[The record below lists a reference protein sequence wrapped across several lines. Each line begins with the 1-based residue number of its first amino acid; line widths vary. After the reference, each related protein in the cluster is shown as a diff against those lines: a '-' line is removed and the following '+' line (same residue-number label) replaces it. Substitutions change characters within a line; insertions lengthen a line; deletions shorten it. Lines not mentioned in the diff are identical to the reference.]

1 MYSSARMY
9 SSASPGGSY
18 LRPQSGSAI
27 KRDSFWNW
35 AVLLYLLAI
44 ASVYGALFL
53 SGSRSGPS
61 SAGSF
66 FWAFE
71 HLALLKSPLLVIG
84 IACVLSLAGCLL
96 LHARPS
102 RWPRWL
108 RWLALGALLPCVGLL
123 TWYLRLD
130 TSLGDRRIFLEML
143 THGQVFRMSQPLT
156 TALYA
161 VAYKAV
167 KAWSWPP
174 RNAVAL
180 VCSLAAITVT
190 WIMTEWLI
198 RMPREQAVATSTMLL
213 PCSLLVL
220 FFGYVETTVLALA
233 AVLSFFFLSYM
244 YLQRRVHLCVPA
256 IALGVATAC
265 HGSCAYLLPSLL
277 LLALQQTP
285 SSSLRRPLVP
295 QWAGALAGWSL
306 PVALT
311 VGMALF
317 QRAAIR
323 GSAFG
328 DSLGGPDMRPFVPL
342 ANPRPPYE
350 RYTML
355 SMSHLRD
362 ILNLMLLVSP
372 FAPVACI
379 VGAWHVRQ
387 VMRTAWGRFLGL
399 SALSGLGFVILWNAD
414 LGMKADWDLFGPA
427 LVPLLL
433 FAAHALAGKLSRGLL
448 AVVAAVALTNSLALL
463 AWFGPTRVWSP
474 STLALPVPAVQY
486 PMRLSWPDRFELV
499 GFDLSS
505 EQPIP
510 GGKLNLALY
519 LRGLK
524 PMPVGYT
531 LFLHLLDAD
540 GKMIAQDDHQPV
552 PPTEYWAP
560 GEVVTSTFALTV
572 PPTLS
577 VPAQIRVEIGAYFWQ
592 TLERL
597 PLLKDGQSANNR
609 VSTLIEVHVK

>member
-1 MYSSARMY
+1 M
-9 SSASPGGSY
+9 
-18 LRPQSGSAI
+18 
-27 KRDSFWNW
+27 
-35 AVLLYLLAI
+35 LLYLLAI
-44 ASVYGALFL
+44 ASAYGALFL
-53 SGSRSGPS
+53 SGPRSGPS

-66 FWAFE
+66 FWAFD
-71 HLALLKSPLLVIG
+71 HLASLDRGLYRGALLVVG
-84 IACVLSLAGCLL
+84 IACVALAAGWIFLQVHL
-96 LHARPS
+96 N
-102 RWPRWL
+102 RWPRSV
-108 RWLALGALLPCVGLL
+108 RWLALGALLLCVGLL

-161 VAYKAV
+161 VAYEAV
-167 KAWSWPP
+167 KAWNWPP

-198 RMPREQAVATSTMLL
+198 RMPREEAVATSAMLL

-277 LLALQQTP
+277 LLALQQPTP
-285 SSSLRRPLVP
+285 SSLRRPRVL

-350 RYTML
+350 RYTL
-355 SMSHLRD
+355 FSMSHFRD
-362 ILNLMLLVSP
+362 ILNLMLLISP
-372 FAPVACI
+372 LAPLACI
-379 VGAWHVRQ
+379 AGVWHARRVLG
-387 VMRTAWGRFLGL
+387 TAWGRFLGL

-433 FAAHALAGKLSRGLL
+433 LAAHTLAGQLSRGLL
-448 AVVAAVALTNSLALL
+448 AAVAAVALTNSLALL
-463 AWFGPTRVWSP
+463 ASFGPTRVWSP
-474 STLALPVPAVQY
+474 STLAVPVPAVQH
-486 PMRLSWPDRFELV
+486 PMLLSWPDRFELV
-499 GFDLSS
+499 GFDLGS
-505 EQPIP
+505 ERPSP
-510 GGKLNLALY
+510 GGKLDLTLY

-572 PPTLS
+572 PPTLP
-577 VPAQIRVEIGAYFWQ
+577 VPAQVRVEIGSYFWQ
-592 TLERL
+592 TQERL

-609 VSTLIEVHVK
+609 VSTLIEVHIE